1 MSPSACW
8 AVIPAGGT
16 GSRFSSTQNK
26 LLAPLAGK
34 PVLCRTVAALLGVPD
49 IEGIVV
55 TASADHLETY
65 RHLLEREFPA
75 RNLRFTTGGSSR
87 RASVYQGL
95 LALPNHATIA
105 LIHDAARPL
114 IQAQTIAQALQ
125 AVQQGALGSV
135 VAIPVVDTLKT
146 VAPQGNSQ
154 GEPLTITQTVDR
166 SCFWRAQT
174 PQVFQLET
182 LRQAHEQVPQ
192 EAVVTD
198 DAQLLELLNLGP
210 LHIVP
215 GEVSNLKITTPED
228 ITLAEWYLQRAAY
241 NRQ

>member
-1 MSPSACW
+1 MSAAICW

-16 GSRFSSTQNK
+16 GSRFSPTQDK
-26 LLAPLAGK
+26 LLALLAGK
-34 PVLCRTVAALLGVPD
+34 PVLCHTVAALLSVPD

-55 TASADHLETY
+55 TASAEHLEPY
-65 RHLLEREFPA
+65 RHLLEKEFPGK
-75 RNLRFTTGGSSR
+75 NLRFTTGGSSR

-95 LALPNHATIA
+95 LALPDSVTIA

-114 IQAQTIAQALQ
+114 IHAQTIGRSLE
-125 AVQQGALGSV
+125 AVRQGAVGSV

-146 VAPQGNSQ
+146 LDSQ
-154 GEPLTITQTVDR
+154 SETLTIAQTVDR

-174 PQVFQLET
+174 PQVFQLKA

-192 EAVVTD
+192 SEAVTD
-198 DAQLLELLNLGP
+198 DAQLLELLNVGP
-210 LHIVP
+210 VQLVP

-228 ITLAEWYLQRAAY
+228 MTLAEWYLQR
-241 NRQ
+241 